1 MPLRVPLSQ
10 TARALLLASLA
21 AVGFGVMAFS
31 AKIASA
37 RLSGSEVAF
46 LRFGLMLTPLFWPPI
61 LKKALVVQRLDL
73 LFYRGLFGGLAVL
86 CYFLAI
92 AHVSVGLA
100 TLLNFSAPIFSVLFA
115 ARFLGEKIDRRFL
128 VPMIAAAVGMI
139 LVVRG
144 QTAAHVPLRFGTWEA
159 VGLVSAIFSGAA
171 VASLRAA
178 RRSESSWSIYTSF
191 SLCGF
196 LVTMP
201 FALASWRTPNQ
212 RDLLALVAVGLASV
226 GAQLGMTHAYRWVT
240 NLQMGVC
247 TQLAVVVAMALGIAF
262 LDEPAT
268 PLGLAGSAVTIGSIL
283 AVVAIQATPR
293 AVE

>member
-1 MPLRVPLSQ
+1 MPRAAISE
-10 TARALLLASLA
+10 TGRALLVASIA
-21 AVGFGVMAFS
+21 GVCFGAMAFS
-31 AKIASA
+31 AKLAA
-37 RLSGSEVAF
+37 AHLSGSEVAF
-46 LRFGLMLTPLFWPPI
+46 LRFVLMLTPLLWPPV

-86 CYFLAI
+86 FYFLAI
-92 AHVSVGLA
+92 EHISVGVA

-115 ARFLGEKIDRRFL
+115 ARFLGERIDRRFL
-128 VPMIAAAVGMI
+128 VPMAIAVLGLI

-144 QTAAHVPLRFGTWEA
+144 QTPMSLAISFGTWEWVGVISA
-159 VGLVSAIFSGAA
+159 VFSGAA

-191 SLCGF
+191 SLCGL
-196 LVTMP
+196 LVTLP
-201 FALASWRTPNQ
+201 FALASWRMPSGKEVA
-212 RDLLALVAVGLASV
+212 LLGAVGVTSIA
-226 GAQLGMTHAYRWVT
+226 AQLGMTYAYRWVT

-268 PLGLAGSAVTIGSIL
+268 ALGLAGSALTIGSIL